1 MQEHLVSHRIEDGNV
16 KRKQINRYK
25 EVNTESSTLIK

>member
-16 KRKQINRYK
+16 NRKQINRYK
-25 EVNTESSTLIK
+25 ENEYRK

>member
-25 EVNTESSTLIK
+25 ENEYRK

>member
-1 MQEHLVSHRIEDGNV
+1 MQEHLVSHRMEDANV

-25 EVNTESSTLIK
+25 ENEYRK